1 LGSEGGNM
9 TAKLESFWKEDL
21 ARYPRRPFL
30 KEQSIWAIAIYRFG
44 RWNDCRKR
52 GPARWL
58 CDRLYWFLFRIVE
71 TLTGVSFTK
80 GVEIGP
86 GLRVWHFGN
95 IFIHDRARIGARCTL
110 HQGVTIGNRYP
121 GGPAPVVGDDV
132 DLGAYSQVLGGVRVG
147 NGAKIGAM
155 SVVLE
160 DVPDE
165 ATAVGVPARIIPLK
179 RSPARSVKTAQRP
192 DGVSWRKLSLPVFV
206 FLPSVWT
213 FVEMVG

>member
-1 LGSEGGNM
+1 M
-9 TAKLESFWKEDL
+9 TEKPESFWKADL

-52 GPARWL
+52 GVMHWL
-58 CDRLYWFLFRIVE
+58 CDRLYWFLFRTVE

-110 HQGVTIGNRYP
+110 HQGVTVGNRYP

-132 DLGAYSQVLGGVRVG
+132 EFGAYAQVLGDVRVG

-165 ATAVGVPARIIPLK
+165 ATAVGVPARIVLPKGLSAK
-179 RSPARSVKTAQRP
+179 PMKAAQHP
-192 DGVSWRKLSLPVFV
+192 GGVSWRQMSLPVLV
-206 FLPSVWT
+206 VLPAIWL
-213 FVEMVG
+213 FVEMMG